1 MSKLVVTF
9 SWPSKCCKS
18 VGFMLLP
25 CSIKR
30 EAKVRD
36 RATTPEPVQKPAE
49 EPLQSQIGTADQTG
63 TPVNDINAVLD
74 DLAPKE

>member
-1 MSKLVVTF
+1 M
-9 SWPSKCCKS
+9 
-18 VGFMLLP
+18 
-25 CSIKR
+25 
-30 EAKVRD
+30 RD